1 MAYSKTYVVW
11 EGRHPGIYSSW
22 EDCKAEVE
30 NFPNARYKAFSSRTE
45 AIMAYRESDREASE
59 VLRSISRH
67 LKEESAGYMSNPEIN
82 PDSIAVDAG
91 CSGNPGKMEYRGVYL
106 RTGKE
111 VFHQGPFEHGTNNIG
126 EFLAIVHALALLK
139 KAKGYDAI
147 IILALSPFAKEP
159 VLERYAYNERDSVQA
174 DNAGIIK
181 TKEKIEAKG
190 PASRT
195 TELEVSSLSQSL
207 IREGEEAAIGLDPG
221 RFVGNE
227 CYYRC
232 LKDHPHTLLI
242 HVPLNEDHPIKE
254 TLTVALLAEDYIAGR

>member
-30 NFPNARYKAFSSRTE
+30 NFPNARYKAFSNRTE

-139 KAKGYDAI
+139 KNGSNMTVYSDSAVAQKWVRDKRCNTKLEKNDKNSELHAL
-147 IILALSPFAKEP
+147 ILRAEAWLAANDYANP
-159 VLERYAYNERDSVQA
+159 VVKWKTDKWGEIPA
-174 DNAGIIK
+174 DF
-181 TKEKIEAKG
+181 
-190 PASRT
+190 
-195 TELEVSSLSQSL
+195 
-207 IREGEEAAIGLDPG
+207 G
-221 RFVGNE
+221 R
-227 CYYRC
+227 
-232 LKDHPHTLLI
+232 K
-242 HVPLNEDHPIKE
+242 
-254 TLTVALLAEDYIAGR
+254 

>member
-30 NFPNARYKAFSSRTE
+30 NFPNARYKAFSNRTE

-82 PDSIAVDAG
+82 PESIAVDAG

-139 KAKGYDAI
+139 KNGSNMTVYSDSAVAQKWVRD
-147 IILALSPFAKEP
+147 KRCNTK
-159 VLERYAYNERDSVQA
+159 LEKNDKNS
-174 DNAGIIK
+174 
-181 TKEKIEAKG
+181 
-190 PASRT
+190 
-195 TELEVSSLSQSL
+195 EL
-207 IREGEEAAIGLDPG
+207 
-221 RFVGNE
+221 
-227 CYYRC
+227 
-232 LKDHPHTLLI
+232 HTLI
-242 HVPLNEDHPIKE
+242 MRAE
-254 TLTVALLAEDYIAGR
+254 AWLAANDYANPVVKWKTDKWGEIPADFGRK

>member
-67 LKEESAGYMSNPEIN
+67 LKEEPAGYMSNPEIN

-139 KAKGYDAI
+139 KNGSNMAVYSDSAVAQKWVRD
-147 IILALSPFAKEP
+147 KRCNTK
-159 VLERYAYNERDSVQA
+159 LEKNDKNS
-174 DNAGIIK
+174 
-181 TKEKIEAKG
+181 
-190 PASRT
+190 
-195 TELEVSSLSQSL
+195 EL
-207 IREGEEAAIGLDPG
+207 
-221 RFVGNE
+221 
-227 CYYRC
+227 
-232 LKDHPHTLLI
+232 HTLILRA
-242 HVPLNEDHPIKE
+242 E
-254 TLTVALLAEDYIAGR
+254 AWLAANDYANPVVKWKTDKWGEIPADFGRK

>member
-82 PDSIAVDAG
+82 PESIAVDAG

-139 KAKGYDAI
+139 KNGSNMTVYSDSAVAQKWVRDKRCNTKMEKNDKNSELHAL
-147 IILALSPFAKEP
+147 ILRDEAWLAANDYANP
-159 VLERYAYNERDSVQA
+159 VMKWKTDKWGEIPA
-174 DNAGIIK
+174 DF
-181 TKEKIEAKG
+181 
-190 PASRT
+190 
-195 TELEVSSLSQSL
+195 
-207 IREGEEAAIGLDPG
+207 G
-221 RFVGNE
+221 R
-227 CYYRC
+227 
-232 LKDHPHTLLI
+232 K
-242 HVPLNEDHPIKE
+242 
-254 TLTVALLAEDYIAGR
+254 

>member
-82 PDSIAVDAG
+82 PESIAVDAG

-139 KAKGYDAI
+139 KNGSNMTVYSDSAVAQKWVRD
-147 IILALSPFAKEP
+147 KRCNTK
-159 VLERYAYNERDSVQA
+159 LEKNDKNS
-174 DNAGIIK
+174 
-181 TKEKIEAKG
+181 
-190 PASRT
+190 
-195 TELEVSSLSQSL
+195 EL
-207 IREGEEAAIGLDPG
+207 
-221 RFVGNE
+221 
-227 CYYRC
+227 
-232 LKDHPHTLLI
+232 HTLI
-242 HVPLNEDHPIKE
+242 MRAE
-254 TLTVALLAEDYIAGR
+254 AWLAANDYANPVMKWKTDKWGEIPADFGRK

>member
-139 KAKGYDAI
+139 KNGSNMTVYSDSAVAQKWVRD
-147 IILALSPFAKEP
+147 KRCNTK
-159 VLERYAYNERDSVQA
+159 LEKNDKNS
-174 DNAGIIK
+174 
-181 TKEKIEAKG
+181 
-190 PASRT
+190 
-195 TELEVSSLSQSL
+195 EL
-207 IREGEEAAIGLDPG
+207 
-221 RFVGNE
+221 
-227 CYYRC
+227 
-232 LKDHPHTLLI
+232 HTLILRA
-242 HVPLNEDHPIKE
+242 E
-254 TLTVALLAEDYIAGR
+254 AWLAANDYANPVMKWKTDKWGEIPADFGRK

>member
-82 PDSIAVDAG
+82 PESIAVDAG

-139 KAKGYDAI
+139 KNGSNMTVYSDSAVAQKWVRDKRCNTKLEKNDKNSELHAL
-147 IILALSPFAKEP
+147 ILRAEAWLAANDYANP
-159 VLERYAYNERDSVQA
+159 VMKWKTDKWGEIPA
-174 DNAGIIK
+174 DF
-181 TKEKIEAKG
+181 
-190 PASRT
+190 
-195 TELEVSSLSQSL
+195 
-207 IREGEEAAIGLDPG
+207 G
-221 RFVGNE
+221 R
-227 CYYRC
+227 
-232 LKDHPHTLLI
+232 K
-242 HVPLNEDHPIKE
+242 
-254 TLTVALLAEDYIAGR
+254 

>member
-139 KAKGYDAI
+139 KNGSNMTVYSDSAVAQKWVRDKRCNTKLEKNDKNLELHAL
-147 IILALSPFAKEP
+147 ILRAEAWLAANDYANP
-159 VLERYAYNERDSVQA
+159 VVKWKTDKWGEIPA
-174 DNAGIIK
+174 DF
-181 TKEKIEAKG
+181 
-190 PASRT
+190 
-195 TELEVSSLSQSL
+195 
-207 IREGEEAAIGLDPG
+207 G
-221 RFVGNE
+221 R
-227 CYYRC
+227 
-232 LKDHPHTLLI
+232 K
-242 HVPLNEDHPIKE
+242 
-254 TLTVALLAEDYIAGR
+254 

>member
-139 KAKGYDAI
+139 KNGSNMTVYSDSAVAQKWVRDKRCNTKLEKNDKNSELHAL
-147 IILALSPFAKEP
+147 ILRAEAWLAANDYANP
-159 VLERYAYNERDSVQA
+159 VVKWKTDKWGEIPA
-174 DNAGIIK
+174 DF
-181 TKEKIEAKG
+181 
-190 PASRT
+190 
-195 TELEVSSLSQSL
+195 
-207 IREGEEAAIGLDPG
+207 G
-221 RFVGNE
+221 R
-227 CYYRC
+227 
-232 LKDHPHTLLI
+232 K
-242 HVPLNEDHPIKE
+242 
-254 TLTVALLAEDYIAGR
+254 

>member
-30 NFPNARYKAFSSRTE
+30 NFPNARYKAFSNRTE

-91 CSGNPGKMEYRGVYL
+91 CSGNPGEMEYRGVYL

-139 KAKGYDAI
+139 KNGSNMTVYSDSAVAQKWVRDKRCNTKLEKNDKNSELHAL
-147 IILALSPFAKEP
+147 ILRAEAWLAANDYANP
-159 VLERYAYNERDSVQA
+159 VMKWKTDKWGEIPA
-174 DNAGIIK
+174 DF
-181 TKEKIEAKG
+181 
-190 PASRT
+190 
-195 TELEVSSLSQSL
+195 
-207 IREGEEAAIGLDPG
+207 G
-221 RFVGNE
+221 R
-227 CYYRC
+227 
-232 LKDHPHTLLI
+232 K
-242 HVPLNEDHPIKE
+242 
-254 TLTVALLAEDYIAGR
+254 

>member
-67 LKEESAGYMSNPEIN
+67 LKEEPAGYMSNPEIN

-139 KAKGYDAI
+139 KNGSNMTVYSDSAVAQKWVRD
-147 IILALSPFAKEP
+147 KRCNTK
-159 VLERYAYNERDSVQA
+159 LEKNDKNS
-174 DNAGIIK
+174 
-181 TKEKIEAKG
+181 
-190 PASRT
+190 
-195 TELEVSSLSQSL
+195 EL
-207 IREGEEAAIGLDPG
+207 
-221 RFVGNE
+221 
-227 CYYRC
+227 
-232 LKDHPHTLLI
+232 HTLI
-242 HVPLNEDHPIKE
+242 MRAE
-254 TLTVALLAEDYIAGR
+254 AWLAANDYANPVVKWKTDKWGEIPADFGRK

>member
-30 NFPNARYKAFSSRTE
+30 NFPNARYKAFSNRTE

-139 KAKGYDAI
+139 KNGSNMTVYSDSAVAQKWVRDKRCNTKLEKNDKNSELHAL
-147 IILALSPFAKEP
+147 ILRAEAWLAANDYANP
-159 VLERYAYNERDSVQA
+159 VMKWKTDKWGEIPA
-174 DNAGIIK
+174 DF
-181 TKEKIEAKG
+181 
-190 PASRT
+190 
-195 TELEVSSLSQSL
+195 
-207 IREGEEAAIGLDPG
+207 G
-221 RFVGNE
+221 R
-227 CYYRC
+227 
-232 LKDHPHTLLI
+232 K
-242 HVPLNEDHPIKE
+242 
-254 TLTVALLAEDYIAGR
+254 

>member
-139 KAKGYDAI
+139 KNGSNMTVYSDSAVAQKWVRDKRCNTKLEKNDKNSELYAL
-147 IILALSPFAKEP
+147 ILRAEAWLAANDYANP
-159 VLERYAYNERDSVQA
+159 VVKWKTDKWGEIPA
-174 DNAGIIK
+174 DF
-181 TKEKIEAKG
+181 
-190 PASRT
+190 
-195 TELEVSSLSQSL
+195 
-207 IREGEEAAIGLDPG
+207 G
-221 RFVGNE
+221 R
-227 CYYRC
+227 
-232 LKDHPHTLLI
+232 K
-242 HVPLNEDHPIKE
+242 
-254 TLTVALLAEDYIAGR
+254 

>member
-1 MAYSKTYVVW
+1 MAYSKIYVVW

-82 PDSIAVDAG
+82 PESIAVDAG

-139 KAKGYDAI
+139 KNGSNMTVYSDSAVAQKWVRDKRCNTKLEKNDKNSELHAL
-147 IILALSPFAKEP
+147 ILRAEAWLAANDYANP
-159 VLERYAYNERDSVQA
+159 VMKWKTDKWGEIPA
-174 DNAGIIK
+174 DF
-181 TKEKIEAKG
+181 
-190 PASRT
+190 
-195 TELEVSSLSQSL
+195 
-207 IREGEEAAIGLDPG
+207 G
-221 RFVGNE
+221 R
-227 CYYRC
+227 
-232 LKDHPHTLLI
+232 K
-242 HVPLNEDHPIKE
+242 
-254 TLTVALLAEDYIAGR
+254 

>member
-11 EGRHPGIYSSW
+11 EGRNPGIYSSW

-30 NFPNARYKAFSSRTE
+30 NFPNARYKAFSNRTE

-82 PDSIAVDAG
+82 PESIAVDAG

-106 RTGKE
+106 RTGKK

-139 KAKGYDAI
+139 KNGSNMTVYSDSAVAQKWVRDKRCNTKLEKNDKNSELHAL
-147 IILALSPFAKEP
+147 ILRAEAWLAANDYANP
-159 VLERYAYNERDSVQA
+159 VMKWKTDKWGEIPA
-174 DNAGIIK
+174 DF
-181 TKEKIEAKG
+181 
-190 PASRT
+190 
-195 TELEVSSLSQSL
+195 
-207 IREGEEAAIGLDPG
+207 G
-221 RFVGNE
+221 R
-227 CYYRC
+227 
-232 LKDHPHTLLI
+232 K
-242 HVPLNEDHPIKE
+242 
-254 TLTVALLAEDYIAGR
+254 

>member
-82 PDSIAVDAG
+82 PESIAVDAG

-139 KAKGYDAI
+139 KNGSNMTVYSDSAVAQKWVRDKRCNTKLEKNDKNSELHAL
-147 IILALSPFAKEP
+147 ILRAEAWLAANDYANP
-159 VLERYAYNERDSVQA
+159 VVKWKTDKWGEIPA
-174 DNAGIIK
+174 DF
-181 TKEKIEAKG
+181 
-190 PASRT
+190 
-195 TELEVSSLSQSL
+195 
-207 IREGEEAAIGLDPG
+207 G
-221 RFVGNE
+221 R
-227 CYYRC
+227 
-232 LKDHPHTLLI
+232 K
-242 HVPLNEDHPIKE
+242 
-254 TLTVALLAEDYIAGR
+254 

>member
-22 EDCKAEVE
+22 EDCKGEVE

-139 KAKGYDAI
+139 KNGSNMTVYSDSAVAQKWVRDKRCNTKLEKNDKNSELHAL
-147 IILALSPFAKEP
+147 ILRAEAWLAANDYANP
-159 VLERYAYNERDSVQA
+159 VVKWKTDKWGEIPA
-174 DNAGIIK
+174 DF
-181 TKEKIEAKG
+181 
-190 PASRT
+190 
-195 TELEVSSLSQSL
+195 
-207 IREGEEAAIGLDPG
+207 G
-221 RFVGNE
+221 R
-227 CYYRC
+227 
-232 LKDHPHTLLI
+232 K
-242 HVPLNEDHPIKE
+242 
-254 TLTVALLAEDYIAGR
+254 